1 MLFRSDATL
10 RARLMTMYEVLVD
23 LIKSVQNTRDEVKS
37 YKSHMNDWKKDEI
50 SISARIRG
58 EQQANAK
65 R

>member
-1 MLFRSDATL
+1 
-10 RARLMTMYEVLVD
+10 MTMYEVLVD